1 MKNLTSGI
9 GKGVAKID
17 LEKIGIWL
25 QPISSSSYGATTEL
39 DKLFYDQL
47 KHYVFQHDLLVDNLY
62 YKDVKLTATNDDQY
76 FVFEDF
82 LYQVLLIFSRDT
94 SVLKHFGKSSATPAK
109 SYIRGMLGV
118 DEFAVV
124 YPPNGVIPFH
134 GFAMFVAPLC
144 FVYDQPPDLYYVFRE
159 FYMRHLFRLHT
170 ISSHPQGIL
179 SLCIL
184 FESLLQTIQP
194 QLFFHLKQINAQ
206 PLKIAFKWMMRA
218 FSGYLASDQL
228 LLLWDRILAYDSTEL
243 LAVLAVAVFCF
254 RRTNLMEA
262 STLASAEAILADITT
277 IQIIPLLQ
285 IVIFP

>member
-1 MKNLTSGI
+1 
-9 GKGVAKID
+9 
-17 LEKIGIWL
+17 
-25 QPISSSSYGATTEL
+25 
-39 DKLFYDQL
+39 
-47 KHYVFQHDLLVDNLY
+47 
-62 YKDVKLTATNDDQY
+62 
-76 FVFEDF
+76 
-82 LYQVLLIFSRDT
+82 
-94 SVLKHFGKSSATPAK
+94 
-109 SYIRGMLGV
+109 MLGV